1 MNFLCWMIYEDCN
14 NALNSIYYTLYCHYI
29 MVTEISCKE
38 INLFPHKLDIKPIP
52 EDVLFIN
59 DTKLADRST
68 FKFGLL
74 NSGKEKDNIRIYV
87 PLDLS
92 KKAILLRLDEII
104 AIYGDANEGNES
116 NFYIEVAMLVQQIE
130 IYDQVMWGRH
140 LDGSQKHSNEAI
152 ELVKEF
158 VAMLESIPDG
168 CSELFP
174 FDMIDELRNE
184 YLS

>member
-1 MNFLCWMIYEDCN
+1 MF
-14 NALNSIYYTLYCHYI
+14 H
-29 MVTEISCKE
+29 
-38 INLFPHKLDIKPIP
+38 HKLDIKPIP

-104 AIYGDANEGNES
+104 AIYGDANEENES
-116 NFYIEVAMLVQQIE
+116 NFSSEVAMLVQQIE
-130 IYDQVMWGRH
+130 IYDQVM
-140 LDGSQKHSNEAI
+140 
-152 ELVKEF
+152 
-158 VAMLESIPDG
+158 
-168 CSELFP
+168 
-174 FDMIDELRNE
+174 
-184 YLS
+184 